1 MEIEMNQINKGL
13 VILLSLGFSTTHAF
27 MSCHG
32 EPTADCS
39 MYSSWS
45 KNSKD
50 KEKCKNHYQTDNSGF
65 ATGAQCYVGPG
76 IVDGFNC
83 LPTMSTI
90 CLVSSKAKTNTLK
103 TNKKMIKHSARIS
116 S

>member
-1 MEIEMNQINKGL
+1 MNQINKGL

-32 EPTADCS
+32 EPTVDCL

-45 KNSKD
+45 KNTKD
-50 KEKCKNHYQTDNSGF
+50 KERCENHYQIDKNGW
-65 ATGAQCYVGPG
+65 ATGAQCYVAPG

-83 LPTMSTI
+83 LPTMSSI
-90 CLVSSKAKTNTLK
+90 CLFGGKAKTNTLK
-103 TNKKMIKHSARIS
+103 TNKKMIKHSTRIPS
-116 S
+116 